1 MPLSSKTALVTAAAG
16 VTQYVQG
23 SFPGSKQQHEGQVR
37 KGRVGKGSTDAAE
50 APALQKEPLFNPLR
64 RTRKACVGPD
74 PPYTTTVCGVHT
86 ISTAGLGLLRKP
98 KIACMYGPRLSHALS
113 PCGLSS
119 IQQQKKVHLQK
130 PSAQQCVHAVST
142 PVSGSSERVRSLQ
155 STCTHAQTCW
165 HAWWTEEA
173 GKQER
178 SMRLCWDVRRFLCN
192 RCLTVAMCTPLP
204 AIMVA
209 SCLSSLAA
217 CAAYNHP
224 HHLLLMQSFRNQP
237 RCAQGQK

>member
-130 PSAQQCVHAVST
+130 PSAQQCVHALIRACEV
-142 PVSGSSERVRSLQ
+142 PAKHVH
-155 STCTHAQTCW
+155 TCTNLLACLVDGRGRKTRAQHAFVLGR
-165 HAWWTEEA
+165 AE
-173 GKQER
+173 
-178 SMRLCWDVRRFLCN
+178 
-192 RCLTVAMCTPLP
+192 
-204 AIMVA
+204 
-209 SCLSSLAA
+209 
-217 CAAYNHP
+217 
-224 HHLLLMQSFRNQP
+224 
-237 RCAQGQK
+237 